1 MGLLNLVQRG
11 QPAKGDQP
19 RSISGL
25 LLNYGIVI
33 GFAALFML
41 LSFQTEAFLTPRNQ
55 LNILDQA
62 HQIGLMAVAVTVV
75 VIAGG
80 FDLSMGAIFAMSG
93 VVAAFVAR
101 DLALVEGFGG
111 GAASYIGWFA
121 GILTGTLLGLLNG
134 VLVTFFQINTFVA
147 TLASGIVIRGLALI
161 ITRAEQ
167 IRVSDDT
174 FQNLARGG
182 IGDLRNTIW
191 IWLGFALV
199 MTLVLTRTRFGRY
212 VFASGDN
219 PEAARLAGI
228 NVNLVRTITF
238 GISGFA
244 AGLAGVISASRFLKA
259 QNDAG
264 QGLELIAIA
273 AVVIGGTSIMGGE
286 GAIWRTVLGV
296 LLLRLISNGFNLA
309 NVDTFYQDVFQG
321 LIILVA
327 VALDALRHRRR

>member
-1 MGLLNLVQRG
+1 MSLLNR
-11 QPAKGDQP
+11 AKRAEP
-19 RSISGL
+19 RSLSAIL
-25 LLNYGIVI
+25 LDYGIVI
-33 GFAALFML
+33 GFVALFML
-41 LSFQTEAFLTPRNQ
+41 LTFQTEAFLTPRNQ

-75 VIAGG
+75 IIAGG

-93 VVAAFVAR
+93 VIAAFVAR
-101 DLALVEGFGG
+101 DLGQTEAFA
-111 GAASYIGWFA
+111 GAAPYLGWIA
-121 GILTGTLLGLLNG
+121 GVATGALLGLLNG
-134 VLVTFFQINTFVA
+134 ILVTFLQINTFVA

-161 ITRAEQ
+161 ITQAEQ
-167 IRVSDDT
+167 VRVPDDA
-174 FQNLARGG
+174 FSALARGG
-182 IGDLRNTIW
+182 IGDFRNTIF
-191 IWLGFALV
+191 IWLGFALL
-199 MTLVLTRTRFGRY
+199 MTLMLTRTRLGRY
-212 VFASGDN
+212 IFASGDN

-228 NVNLVRTITF
+228 NVNLVRTIAF

-244 AGLAGVISASRFLKA
+244 AGLAGVISASKFQKA

-286 GAIWRTVLGV
+286 GAVWRTVLGV
-296 LLLRLISNGFNLA
+296 LLLRLIANGFNLA

-321 LIILVA
+321 LIILLA